1 VLACQQDHHNHEE
14 AAGVQV
20 RGDHVR
26 RDFRD
31 PRSRHARCVG
41 ERMAPAGAC
50 PGRVAGDHPRFC
62 LDGSQQR
69 IVLDAQSGT
78 SDRFGATLCQ
88 AGLSFFK
95 IAFRFAYDMLSI

>member
-1 VLACQQDHHNHEE
+1 MGEAFFQVVLAIAVLYALLVVGCWGHSS
-14 AAGVQV
+14 V
-20 RGDHVR
+20 R
-26 RDFRD
+26 
-31 PRSRHARCVG
+31 S
-41 ERMAPAGAC
+41 
-50 PGRVAGDHPRFC
+50 
-62 LDGSQQR
+62 DGSQQR